1 MRALS
6 IAPLTL
12 MAYLCLL
19 GAASALS
26 GCAKREMY
34 RQEAF
39 TPDTPFSE
47 KLPGRGESVCWSVK
61 RAFLTQGY
69 MLDRGSDTLIMTGT
83 KDYQPDEE
91 TNVALRLQATCVDNK
106 DGTSTV
112 FATATRE
119 TSKMQSVGHSTTI
132 GAWIATLSLPSG
144 TDKMLRVQ
152 KRETIQDAK
161 FYQQF
166 YTLVRE
172 YAREDTSSNQY
183 LSK

>member
-1 MRALS
+1 
-6 IAPLTL
+6 
-12 MAYLCLL
+12 
-19 GAASALS
+19 
-26 GCAKREMY
+26 
-34 RQEAF
+34 
-39 TPDTPFSE
+39 
-47 KLPGRGESVCWSVK
+47 
-61 RAFLTQGY
+61 
-69 MLDRGSDTLIMTGT
+69 
-83 KDYQPDEE
+83 
-91 TNVALRLQATCVDNK
+91 
-106 DGTSTV
+106 
-112 FATATRE
+112 
-119 TSKMQSVGHSTTI
+119 MQSVGHSTTI